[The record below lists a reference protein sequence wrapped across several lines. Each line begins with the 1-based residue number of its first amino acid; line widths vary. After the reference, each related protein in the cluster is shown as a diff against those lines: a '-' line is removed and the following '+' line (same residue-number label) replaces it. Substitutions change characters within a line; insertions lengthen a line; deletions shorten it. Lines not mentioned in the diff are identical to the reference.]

1 MDELFEEYRESNE
14 FFNGQYDAEGF
25 DALDVDHLDYD
36 DEVDDAYEM

>member
-14 FFNGQYDAEGF
+14 FFNGQYDAEDF
-25 DALDVDHLDYD
+25 DVLDVDHLDYD